1 VLVVGHTAELGGAE
15 LALVRLCEALRALP
29 GDGADV
35 RVVLLADGP
44 LVARLRATGTP
55 VRVVAADPRLVTAS
69 RGTLAAPSWGAARRA
84 VAAAR
89 TVAQLRRV
97 VRAARPDV
105 VHTTTLKADVLGLVA
120 GRTCGVPVVWHVHDR
135 IAPDYLPPAVVR
147 VLRAVARSRWWGPRA
162 VVANSR
168 ATAATLPGVRDLTVA
183 YPGFAPAQALPAPRP
198 APPSPGGPTG
208 RPRVVGLLGRISPT
222 KGQLELVRAAPAVLA
237 RHPDATIRLLG
248 APAFGA
254 DDYAREVAAEVGRL
268 GLGDRV
274 ELAGFV
280 DDPAAALDA
289 LAVCVHASP
298 VPEPFGQVV
307 VEAMVRGV
315 PVVATDAGGVPEILR
330 GEDDDAPLGR
340 LVPPGDARALA
351 DAVVAV
357 LDDPRAAAAT
367 AARAHAVA
375 LARFDVATTARTVSA
390 VWRRAARV
398 RRRTGRRAGR
408 RTAAPRRPVPGQP
421 RTA

>member
-1 VLVVGHTAELGGAE
+1 MNGPRSRGPLRVLVVGHTAELGGAE
-15 LALVRLCEALRALP
+15 LALVRLCAALRREAS
-29 GDGADV
+29 GAEVDV

-44 LVARLRATGTP
+44 LVALLESTGTP
-55 VRVVAADPRLVTAS
+55 VRVVEADPDLVTAG
-69 RGTLAAPSWGAARRA
+69 RGTLTALSRGALRRA
-84 VAAAR
+84 SSAVR
-89 TVAQLRRV
+89 TVVALRRV
-97 VRAARPDV
+97 VRAVRPDV

-120 GRTCGVPVVWHVHDR
+120 ARTCRVPVVWHVHDR

-147 VLRAVARSRWWGPRA
+147 VLRSAARHGPRA

-183 YPGFAPAQALPAPRP
+183 YPGFAPEQALPAP
-198 APPSPGGPTG
+198 PPVPPPG

-237 RHPDATIRLLG
+237 RHPDVVLRLLG

-254 DDYAREVAAEVGRL
+254 GDYARDVEAEIRRL
-268 GLGDRV
+268 GLGGRV
-274 ELAGFV
+274 ELAGFAA
-280 DDPAAALDA
+280 DPAAALDA
-289 LAVCVHASP
+289 LALCVHASP

-330 GEDDDAPLGR
+330 ADGAPLGR
-340 LVPPGDARALA
+340 LVPPGDPRALA
-351 DAVVAV
+351 DAIVAV
-357 LDDPRAAAAT
+357 LDDPRAAHEVAV
-367 AARAHAVA
+367 RAHAVA
-375 LARFDVATTARTVSA
+375 LERFAVAGTARAVTA
-390 VWRRAARV
+390 VWRRAAR
-398 RRRTGRRAGR
+398 RAPD
-408 RTAAPRRPVPGQP
+408 PRRPPVPARP